1 MSVLFCSLFEK
12 NSTILDNANTYAG
25 KTMSQ
30 TIFSE
35 DDTGTAWKLGMCL
48 VQGSGT
54 WKSGKLTKVS

>member
-1 MSVLFCSLFEK
+1 MSILFCSLFEK

-25 KTMSQ
+25 KAMSQ

-35 DDTGTAWKLGMCL
+35 DDTGTASKLGMCL

-54 WKSGKLTKVS
+54 